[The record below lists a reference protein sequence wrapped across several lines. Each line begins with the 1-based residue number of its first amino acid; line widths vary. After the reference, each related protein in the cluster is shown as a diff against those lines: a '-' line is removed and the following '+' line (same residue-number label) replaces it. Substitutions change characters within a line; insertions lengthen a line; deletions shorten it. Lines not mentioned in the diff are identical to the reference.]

1 MATRPQ
7 GKGFVTKSTRRVL
20 TRAEE
25 LNRQDGPPTDGAPVP
40 SATQTGGDLMVPR
53 SSRGD
58 RAPVAHPEKDA
69 IERLRDLLVAQR
81 EEGEALAGER
91 IETADA
97 LAGQLD
103 PDSILEREIAEA
115 SAARA
120 RRAVEEIDDALSRM
134 DEGSYGTCEVCGR
147 PIPVARLEVMPYA
160 RTCAACAADQ
170 EQRGSG

>member
-1 MATRPQ
+1 MA
-7 GKGFVTKSTRRVL
+7 
-20 TRAEE
+20 
-25 LNRQDGPPTDGAPVP
+25 
-40 SATQTGGDLMVPR
+40 PR
-53 SSRGD
+53 SSRGEQE
-58 RAPVAHPEKDA
+58 RVAHHETEA
-69 IERLRDLLVAQR
+69 IERLRDMLIMRRDQ
-81 EEGEALAGER
+81 EEVLAGER

-134 DEGSYGTCEVCGR
+134 DEGSYGICEVCGR

-160 RTCAACAADQ
+160 RTCAGCAAEQ